1 MASIIITKWPS
12 SSVCR
17 VGLGWELSDD
27 QILQIPRLLIC
38 NPYPLT
44 NNIIIIIIVN
54 IIMIILGSRVIWKIF
69 GSPDPWEGLV
79 YLKWDFLTYSWTLWN
94 TGCMETYLSEG
105 ILQFKQHVQM
115 GWVKYQSARM
125 GNSCTPLSELL
136 LFLYFSNMVNRVSP
150 KLLDLMKIFRF
161 FGKFSNKNLWHKG
174 QSSNLGPRG
183 PLDS

>member
-1 MASIIITKWPS
+1 MILMASIIITKWPS

-44 NNIIIIIIVN
+44 NNIIIIIVN
-54 IIMIILGSRVIWKIF
+54 IIIIILGSHVIWKIF
-69 GSPDPWEGLV
+69 GSPEGLV

-105 ILQFKQHVQM
+105 SLQFKQCTYYTCRWADVT

-125 GNSCTPLSELL
+125 GNSSPDHFSSFCISET
-136 LFLYFSNMVNRVSP
+136 
-150 KLLDLMKIFRF
+150 
-161 FGKFSNKNLWHKG
+161 W
-174 QSSNLGPRG
+174 
-183 PLDS
+183 

>member
-105 ILQFKQHVQM
+105 SLQFKQHVQM
-115 GWVKYQSARM
+115 DWVKYQSARIT
-125 GNSCTPLSELL
+125 SPFSV
-136 LFLYFSNMVNRVSP
+136 FLKHG
-150 KLLDLMKIFRF
+150 KLGVTKASGFNENFQIFWEIF
-161 FGKFSNKNLWHKG
+161 
-174 QSSNLGPRG
+174 
-183 PLDS
+183 